1 LAASLKNPK
10 ENLAKAQTYYAKA
23 ATFAFAWQAVLGE
36 NLRPGDLAAQS
47 VRSPKNNSR
56 RSNVDTQD
64 EESEAS

>member
-36 NLRPGDLAAQS
+36 NLRPG
-47 VRSPKNNSR
+47 RS
-56 RSNVDTQD
+56 RSAECQIA
-64 EESEAS
+64 EEQFPAIKR